1 MVHQFV
7 ITKRLNGTKESLQ
20 SFQGNTRVL
29 FFVRLRVQFRERWLR
44 KKNFASYGMHRRE
57 VTQK

>member
-29 FFVRLRVQFRERWLR
+29 FFLR
-44 KKNFASYGMHRRE
+44 
-57 VTQK
+57 